1 MLRFLSH
8 YHCHQNNSQTL
19 LGLLW
24 LCRPGSVLHNV
35 LMTRWM
41 KVSFKTFAACD
52 FLSCCTPLPA
62 SFHCVFCSLQRRNS
76 LNTSYYSWLMLRT
89 TETWVLNFGFYSVG
103 DCCEGVHM
111 YFLCLCAHMYF
122 FCLYSHDSSLSLRV
136 MIRGQN
142 ILNGSNVIL
151 LPDGH

>member
-41 KVSFKTFAACD
+41 KVSLKTFAACD

-62 SFHCVFCSLQRRNS
+62 SFHCVFCILHRRNS

-89 TETWVLNFGFYSVG
+89 TETWLLNFGFYSVG

-111 YFLCLCAHMYF
+111 YFL
-122 FCLYSHDSSLSLRV
+122 CLYSHDSSLSLRV

-142 ILNGSNVIL
+142 ILNGSKHPVAGWTLTASIV
-151 LPDGH
+151 